1 MKKNVESVKMS
12 RYEAYKQFGEISKD
26 EDDIEYVI
34 RQKFDKDGFLI
45 ENIHYNRYGEETYE
59 CFLTYEDGYLSEFAE
74 VHHQRYGKNEIKG
87 KRVELSNNYACWEY
101 DGYDY
106 KSTVTSFDNTMVN
119 GCYHQIMQNE
129 NGTMVSEK
137 YIRKDGMELIIRR
150 FDNESN
156 LRLEE
161 INELDDNDLM
171 IEKMQVFHN
180 SGEEYPLMLKYE

>member
-74 VHHQRYGKNEIKG
+74 VHHQRYGKN
-87 KRVELSNNYACWEY
+87 
-101 DGYDY
+101 
-106 KSTVTSFDNTMVN
+106 
-119 GCYHQIMQNE
+119 
-129 NGTMVSEK
+129 GTMVSEK

-161 INELDDNDLM
+161 INELDDNDLV